1 MINFSVSYYDEGV
14 NKLKNLKFRVL
25 GDYYMN
31 IGVIGTGLMGSAIAH
46 RLIERGFQVFLYNR
60 TKARANE
67 LVKKGAIQTKYLS
80 DLGRKCNF
88 VIISVTD
95 GHAVKEILFAE
106 NGLASSNNRKLIV
119 VDTSTVLPEDSIYCA
134 NIMKKKGY
142 SMIQAP
148 IMGGPDPTMKGDVIS
163 IVSGN
168 KKSIEKSKKI
178 LTSYSK
184 KIFSLGN
191 KDGAANFI
199 KLALNLNIALIAI
212 SLAESIVF
220 VKKSKINPTIFLE
233 ILNSTYFKTG
243 LSEIKGPKMVRNNF
257 EPKFFLKNMLKDVQ
271 LLNDCA
277 RQNGTTLSF
286 ASLAEQYFRIASNRG
301 YSELDYT
308 GILKLFEEFNNM
320 ESQL

>member
-1 MINFSVSYYDEGV
+1 
-14 NKLKNLKFRVL
+14 
-25 GDYYMN
+25 MN
-31 IGVIGTGLMGSAIAH
+31 IGIIGTGLMGSAIAD
-46 RLIERGFQVFLYNR
+46 RLIEKGFQVFLYNR
-60 TKARANE
+60 TKGRATA
-67 LVKKGAIQTKYLS
+67 LVKMGAVQIEYPS
-80 DLGRKCNF
+80 DLGRKCDY

-95 GHAVKEILFAE
+95 GNAVKEILFGE
-106 NGLASSNNRKLIV
+106 NGLVSSKNRNLLVI
-119 VDTSTVLPEDSIYCA
+119 DTSTVLPADSIYCA
-134 NIMKKKGY
+134 NLMKKKGY
-142 SMIQAP
+142 SIIQAP
-148 IMGGPDPTMKGDVIS
+148 IMGGPDPTRKGDVIS

-168 KKSIEKSKKI
+168 KKSIEKSKRI

-220 VKKSKINPTIFLE
+220 VKKSKIDPTIFLE

-243 LSEIKGPKMVRNNF
+243 LSEIKGPKMVKNNF

-277 RQNGTTLSF
+277 RQNEITLSF
-286 ASLAEQYFRIASNRG
+286 ASLAELYFRIASNRG

-308 GILKLFEEFNNM
+308 GILRLFGEFNNLD
-320 ESQL
+320 SYR

>member
-1 MINFSVSYYDEGV
+1 
-14 NKLKNLKFRVL
+14 
-25 GDYYMN
+25 MN
-31 IGVIGTGLMGSAIAH
+31 IGIIGTGLMGSAIAH
-46 RLIERGFQVFLYNR
+46 RLIERGFKVFLYNR
-60 TKARANE
+60 TKGRSDA
-67 LVKKGAIQTKYLS
+67 LVKKGAIRMGYPS

-95 GHAVKEILFAE
+95 GKVVKEMLFGD
-106 NGLASSNNRKLIV
+106 NGLVNSNNKRLIV
-119 VDTSTVLPEDSIYCA
+119 VDTSTILPDDSIYCA
-134 NIMKKKGY
+134 SLMKKKGY
-142 SMIQAP
+142 AILQAP
-148 IMGGPDPTMKGDVIS
+148 IMGGPDATMKGDVIT

-168 KKSIEKSKKI
+168 KKIIEKSRRI

-184 KIFSLGN
+184 KLFNLGN

-199 KLALNLNIALIAI
+199 KLGLNLNIALIAI

-220 VKKSKINPTIFLE
+220 VKKSKIDPTKFLE

-243 LSEIKGPKMVRNNF
+243 LSEIKGPKMIKNNF

-271 LLNDCA
+271 LLNESA
-277 RQNGTTLSF
+277 KHNGTSLSF

-308 GILKLFEEFNNM
+308 AILKLFGEFNNLV
-320 ESQL
+320 SYR

>member
-1 MINFSVSYYDEGV
+1 
-14 NKLKNLKFRVL
+14 
-25 GDYYMN
+25 MN
-31 IGVIGTGLMGSAIAH
+31 IGIIGTGLMGSAIAH
-46 RLIERGFQVFLYNR
+46 RLIERGFKVFLYNR
-60 TKARANE
+60 TKGRSDA
-67 LVKKGAIQTKYLS
+67 LVKKGAIRMGYPS

-95 GHAVKEILFAE
+95 GKAVKEMLFGD
-106 NGLASSNNRKLIV
+106 NGLVNSNNKRLIV
-119 VDTSTVLPEDSIYCA
+119 VDTSTILPDDSIYCA
-134 NIMKKKGY
+134 SLMKKKGY
-142 SMIQAP
+142 AILQAP
-148 IMGGPDPTMKGDVIS
+148 IMGGPDATMKGDVIT

-168 KKSIEKSKKI
+168 KKIIDKSRRI

-184 KIFSLGN
+184 KLFNLGN

-199 KLALNLNIALIAI
+199 KLGLNLNIALIAI

-220 VKKSKINPTIFLE
+220 VKKSKIDPAKFLE

-243 LSEIKGPKMVRNNF
+243 LSEIKGPKMIKNNF

-271 LLNDCA
+271 LLNESA
-277 RQNGTTLSF
+277 KHNGTSLSF

-308 GILKLFEEFNNM
+308 AILKLLGEFNN
-320 ESQL
+320 LDCYR

>member
-1 MINFSVSYYDEGV
+1 
-14 NKLKNLKFRVL
+14 
-25 GDYYMN
+25 MN
-31 IGVIGTGLMGSAIAH
+31 IGIIGTGLMGSAIAD
-46 RLIERGFQVFLYNR
+46 RLIEKGFQVFLYNR
-60 TKARANE
+60 TKGRATA
-67 LVKKGAIQTKYLS
+67 LVKMGALQIEYPS
-80 DLGRKCNF
+80 DLGRKCDY

-95 GHAVKEILFAE
+95 GNAVKEILFGE
-106 NGLASSNNRKLIV
+106 NGLVSSKNRNLLVI
-119 VDTSTVLPEDSIYCA
+119 DTSTVLPADSIYCA
-134 NIMKKKGY
+134 NLMKKKGY
-142 SMIQAP
+142 SIIQAP
-148 IMGGPDPTMKGDVIS
+148 IMGGPDPTRKGDVIS

-168 KKSIEKSKKI
+168 KKSIEKSKRI

-220 VKKSKINPTIFLE
+220 VKKSKIDPTIFLE

-243 LSEIKGPKMVRNNF
+243 LSEIKGPKMVKNNF

-277 RQNGTTLSF
+277 RQNEITLSF
-286 ASLAEQYFRIASNRG
+286 ASLAELYFRIASNRG

-308 GILKLFEEFNNM
+308 GILRLFGEFNNLD
-320 ESQL
+320 SYR

>member
-1 MINFSVSYYDEGV
+1 M
-14 NKLKNLKFRVL
+14 K
-25 GDYYMN
+25 
-31 IGVIGTGLMGSAIAH
+31 IGVIGTGLMGSAIAY
-46 RLIERGFQVFLYNR
+46 RLMERGFQVFLHNR
-60 TKARANE
+60 TRGRSRA
-67 LVKKGAIQTKYLS
+67 LVKMGAIQTEHPS
-80 DLGRKCNF
+80 ELGRKCNL

-95 GHAVKEILFAE
+95 GSAVKEILFGE
-106 NGLASSNNRKLIV
+106 NGLINSKNTKLLV

-134 NIMKKKGY
+134 NLMKKKGY
-142 SMIQAP
+142 LMIQAP

-168 KKSIEKSKKI
+168 KKSIEKSKRI
-178 LTSYSK
+178 LGSYSK
-184 KIFSLGN
+184 KIFILGS
-191 KDGAANFI
+191 KDGSANFI

-220 VKKSKINPTIFLE
+220 VKKSKIDPAIFLK

-243 LSEIKGPKMVRNNF
+243 LSEIKGPKMVKNNF
-257 EPKFFLKNMLKDVQ
+257 EPKFYLKNMLKDVH

-277 RQNGTTLSF
+277 RKNGITLSF

-308 GILKLFEEFNNM
+308 GILKLFGEFNNL
-320 ESQL
+320 ESYR

>member
-1 MINFSVSYYDEGV
+1 
-14 NKLKNLKFRVL
+14 
-25 GDYYMN
+25 MN
-31 IGVIGTGLMGSAIAH
+31 IGIIGTGLMGSAIAH
-46 RLIERGFQVFLYNR
+46 RLIERGFKVFLYNR
-60 TKARANE
+60 TKARSDS
-67 LVKKGAIQTKYLS
+67 LIKKGAIRMGYPS

-95 GHAVKEILFAE
+95 GQVVKEMLFGD
-106 NGLASSNNRKLIV
+106 NGLVNSNNKRLIV
-119 VDTSTVLPEDSIYCA
+119 VDTSTILPDDSIYCA
-134 NIMKKKGY
+134 SLMKKKGY
-142 SMIQAP
+142 AILQAP
-148 IMGGPDPTMKGDVIS
+148 IMGGPDATRKGDVIT

-168 KKSIEKSKKI
+168 KKIVEKSRRI

-184 KIFSLGN
+184 KLFNLGN

-199 KLALNLNIALIAI
+199 KLGLNLNIALIAI

-220 VKKSKINPTIFLE
+220 VKKSKIDPAKFLE

-243 LSEIKGPKMVRNNF
+243 LSEIKGPKMIKNNF

-271 LLNDCA
+271 LLNESA
-277 RQNGTTLSF
+277 KHNGTSLSF

-308 GILKLFEEFNNM
+308 AILKLFGEFNNLV
-320 ESQL
+320 SYR

>member
-1 MINFSVSYYDEGV
+1 
-14 NKLKNLKFRVL
+14 
-25 GDYYMN
+25 MN
-31 IGVIGTGLMGSAIAH
+31 IGIIGTGLMGSAIAH
-46 RLIERGFQVFLYNR
+46 RLIERGFKVFLYNR
-60 TKARANE
+60 TKGRSDS
-67 LVKKGAIQTKYLS
+67 LVKKGAIRMGYPS

-95 GHAVKEILFAE
+95 GQVVKEMLFGD
-106 NGLASSNNRKLIV
+106 NGLVNSNNKRLIV
-119 VDTSTVLPEDSIYCA
+119 VDTSTILPDDSIYCA
-134 NIMKKKGY
+134 SLMKKKGY
-142 SMIQAP
+142 AILQAP
-148 IMGGPDPTMKGDVIS
+148 IMGGPDATRKGDVIT

-168 KKSIEKSKKI
+168 KKIVEKSRRI

-184 KIFSLGN
+184 KLFNLGN

-199 KLALNLNIALIAI
+199 KLGLNLNIALIAI

-220 VKKSKINPTIFLE
+220 VKKSKIDPAKFLE

-243 LSEIKGPKMVRNNF
+243 LSEIKGPKMIKNNF

-271 LLNDCA
+271 LLNESA
-277 RQNGTTLSF
+277 KHNGTSLSF

-308 GILKLFEEFNNM
+308 AILKLFGEFNNLV
-320 ESQL
+320 SYR